1 MSSLLFSMKSIP
13 MLSPDFGLTGTPPDL
28 QDVYNFDKAK
38 QINHRQEDRNHITK
52 EEQSVYKVIDERT

>member
-1 MSSLLFSMKSIP
+1 

-28 QDVYNFDKAK
+28 QDVYIFDKAAIK
-38 QINHRQEDRNHITK
+38 QNQINHRQEDRNHITK